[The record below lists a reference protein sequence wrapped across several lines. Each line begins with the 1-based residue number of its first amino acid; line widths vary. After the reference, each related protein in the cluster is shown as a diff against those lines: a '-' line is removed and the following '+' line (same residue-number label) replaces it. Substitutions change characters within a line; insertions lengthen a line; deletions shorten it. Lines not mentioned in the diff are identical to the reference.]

1 MMQQVLG
8 ETFQSLYHI
17 GPKMNFVYAD
27 FTKEVKEIAQAIEE
41 ESAVS
46 CRTFHGKMSD
56 ESKDLT
62 LREFL
67 DANIPILVATESFE
81 VGVSNPLVDIVL
93 RIGCMR
99 NLNVLLQE
107 FERCGGGR
115 GSTSDMLVKR
125 PNRKQEE
132 ANY

>member
-1 MMQQVLG
+1 
-8 ETFQSLYHI
+8 
-17 GPKMNFVYAD
+17 MNFVYAD

-62 LREFL
+62 LRAFL

-81 VGVSNPLVDIVL
+81 VGVSNPSVDIVL

-99 NLNVLLQE
+99 NLNVILE
-107 FERCGGGR
+107 
-115 GSTSDMLVKR
+115 SK
-125 PNRKQEE
+125 RKQIIKDYLQSWYWAYSIYTDECREE
-132 ANY
+132 SD